1 MASALLRE
9 IYGFRSSAWPTEN
22 DTMSKDV
29 VTWAEDPAHFTR
41 TRRDFLQVGAIGA
54 LGLTLGDALRMEA
67 HGAQKFYESKEGPA
81 KSVIQIVL
89 GGGMSAQE
97 SWDPKPDAPIEYR
110 GPMGVCKTSIPG
122 VVFGETMQNCAKIA
136 DKMTIIRSMQ
146 GKEADHNR
154 ASYTLYTG
162 YRMSPALKHPSM
174 GAVVS
179 HEFGPKND
187 LPAYMAVPKAND
199 LGGTGYLSPQYG
211 AFSMGGDPSR
221 SDFKVSNMTLPTSVS
236 DERFTRR
243 RKMRDAVEDHFR
255 SLETN
260 PSAIDAMDE
269 FYQRAYTMISS
280 PNARKAF
287 DIQSEPKAMKEK
299 YGLNKTGMQ
308 ILLARRLVEA
318 GVRFITISV
327 GSWDHHNRIKDAFGK
342 TMPPLDQAFAALIT
356 DLEDRGLLDSTLV
369 FMSGEFGRTPKIN
382 KQAGRDHY
390 AKVWSMAM
398 AGGGISKGKIYGASD
413 ATSIEVETDPVTMP
427 DALTT
432 VYQQMGVN
440 ADKELMA
447 PGARPIEIVNGGKVI
462 DGLVG

>member
-1 MASALLRE
+1 
-9 IYGFRSSAWPTEN
+9 
-22 DTMSKDV
+22 MSRDV
-29 VTWAEDPAHFTR
+29 VTWAEDPAHFQR
-41 TRRDFLQVGAIGA
+41 SRRDFLQVGMVGA
-54 LGLTLGDALRMEA
+54 LGLTLGDVLRMEA
-67 HGAQKFYESKEGPA
+67 RGAPKFYQTREGPA

-89 GGGMSAQE
+89 GGGMAAQE

-110 GPMGVCKTSIPG
+110 GPMGVCKTKIPG
-122 VVFGETMQNCAKIA
+122 VVFGEMMSNCAAIA

-162 YRMSPALKHPSM
+162 YRMSPAIKHPSM

-187 LPAYMAVPKAND
+187 LPAYMAVPSANA

-221 SDFKVSNMTLPTSVS
+221 SDFKVRNMTLPDSV
-236 DERFTRR
+236 DDGRFTRR
-243 RKMRDAVEDHFR
+243 RKMREAVEDHFR

-269 FYQRAYTMISS
+269 FYTRAYTMISS
-280 PNARKAF
+280 PNAREAF
-287 DIQSEPKAMKEK
+287 DLHSEPKEMKEK
-299 YGLNKTGMQ
+299 YGMNKTGMQ
-308 ILLARRLVEA
+308 VLLARRLVEA
-318 GVRFITISV
+318 GVRFITITV
-327 GSWDHHNRIKDAFGK
+327 GGWDHHNRIKDAFNK
-342 TMPPLDQAFAALIT
+342 NMPPLDQAFAALIN

-398 AGGGISKGKIYGASD
+398 AGGGIAKGAIYGSSD
-413 ATSIEVETDPVTMP
+413 ATSIEVERDPVTMP

-432 VYQQMGVN
+432 VYKQMGIT
-440 ADKELMA
+440 ADKELMS
-447 PGARPIEIVNGGKVI
+447 PGARPIEIIKGGTFV